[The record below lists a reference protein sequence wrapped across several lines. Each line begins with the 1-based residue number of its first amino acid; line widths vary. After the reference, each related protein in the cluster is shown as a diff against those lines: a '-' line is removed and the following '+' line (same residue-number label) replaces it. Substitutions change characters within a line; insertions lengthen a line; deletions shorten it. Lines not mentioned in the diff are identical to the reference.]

1 MTRIAGRLT
10 PQLAA
15 ELVAIDDGRLPV
27 AEVNRRLG
35 EAAERLGLQRLSY
48 ERVRTLVG
56 ELRRSRLR
64 LGPTTT
70 EVLRDIAWRARPP
83 QALFDHLLGL
93 DVRER
98 YVDELD
104 KEQRGTSDG
113 RRPTPR

>member
-1 MTRIAGRLT
+1 VTRCAGRLT

-15 ELVAIDDGRLPV
+15 ELVAIDDGALSV

-48 ERVRTLVG
+48 ERVRTLVR

-70 EVLRDIAWRARPP
+70 EVLLDIAYRARPP
-83 QALFDHLLGL
+83 QALLDHMLGL
-93 DVRER
+93 DIRER

-104 KEQRGTSDG
+104 K
-113 RRPTPR
+113 